1 MTLSSFR
8 SFDPF
13 DRLPSLQSTL
23 DRLLEGSAF
32 GPSFSSGPNVFP
44 PINVF
49 SDKEGALVV
58 RAEAPGIDPETL
70 DVKVEPRR
78 LTLTGERKLLEG
90 TGSIHR
96 RERQTGKFSRTVQL
110 PDELDPESVTANYR
124 DGVLTVRIP
133 KHAAAKPR
141 RIEVRTA

>member
-1 MTLSSFR
+1 
-8 SFDPF
+8 
-13 DRLPSLQSTL
+13 
-23 DRLLEGSAF
+23 
-32 GPSFSSGPNVFP
+32 
-44 PINVF
+44 
-49 SDKEGALVV
+49 
-58 RAEAPGIDPETL
+58 L